1 MSPAAVNVSARL
13 SRWRG
18 ASSLCLC
25 AYATV
30 WPEDSAVAALSSHD
44 IACSFMV
51 DATTDIGH
59 AATRTWTRIDLF
71 VLSLSP
77 RCGPTGLLRGQGWH
91 ALSVLRYTSTS
102 SGLQLLDLGTLISRS
117 SPCARVWRE
126 RTCGLRYCIILSPTY
141 QGSHRSA
148 LGQGPLSS
156 ACFSNPGTPRLC
168 RGSDAT
174 RFTFVAGARPSLARQ
189 HGE

>member
-1 MSPAAVNVSARL
+1 MHGYRDGAVRPVCACARMRRCGRRIVR
-13 SRWRG
+13 SRR
-18 ASSLCLC
+18 CRR
-25 AYATV
+25 TT
-30 WPEDSAVAALSSHD
+30 SHVH
-44 IACSFMV
+44 SWSMR
-51 DATTDIGH
+51 H

-117 SPCARVWRE
+117 SLCARVWRE
-126 RTCGLRYCIILSPTY
+126 RTCGLRYFVLLYPTKALIA
-141 QGSHRSA
+141 QRSEE
-148 LGQGPLSS
+148 GQGPLSS

>member
-51 DATTDIGH
+51 MRH

-102 SGLQLLDLGTLISRS
+102 SGLQLLDLGTLISLS
-117 SPCARVWRE
+117 SLCARVWRE
-126 RTCGLRYCIILSPTY
+126 RTCGLRYCIILYPTKALIAQRSVKVRSRARVSPTP
-141 QGSHRSA
+141 A
-148 LGQGPLSS
+148 LHDCAVAL
-156 ACFSNPGTPRLC
+156 TPRAL
-168 RGSDAT
+168 
-174 RFTFVAGARPSLARQ
+174 PSWQ
-189 HGE
+189 VHGHP